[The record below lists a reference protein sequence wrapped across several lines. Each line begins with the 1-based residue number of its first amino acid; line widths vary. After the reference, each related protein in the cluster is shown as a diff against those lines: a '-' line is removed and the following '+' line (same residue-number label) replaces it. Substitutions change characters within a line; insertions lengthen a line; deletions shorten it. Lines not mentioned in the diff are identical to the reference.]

1 MITMND
7 IIREGNPILRQV
19 AKEVPLPAT
28 DEEKNTLRQMLEF
41 LKNSQDEK
49 AAKKYGLRAG
59 IGLAAPQ
66 IALSK
71 RMIALYLD
79 DENGKHYEYTLFNPK
94 VISHSIENTYLEG
107 GEGCL
112 SVDREVPGFVP
123 RHARVKVKAFDIDD
137 KPVTLRLK
145 GYPAIAIQHE
155 IDHLDGILFYDRI
168 NKEDPFKIPD
178 HVMEKDIY

>member
-1 MITMND
+1 MITMDD

-28 DEEKNTLRQMLEF
+28 EDEKNTLKEMLQF
-41 LKNSQDEK
+41 LKNSQDETI
-49 AAKKYGLRAG
+49 AKKYGLRAG

-66 IALSK
+66 LALSK

-79 DENGKHYEYTLFNPK
+79 DENGKHYEYMLFNPK
-94 VISHSIENTYLEG
+94 IISHSIENTYLDG

-123 RHARVKVKAFDIDD
+123 RHARVKVSAFDLNG
-137 KPVTLRLK
+137 KPLTLRLK

-168 NKEDPFKIPD
+168 DKKDPFKIPD
-178 HVMEKDIY
+178 HVEENNIY